1 MRTTI
6 IMLATLACAALPA
19 RAADRLTDHDVKALV
34 EKIEQGREH
43 FEDALDDTFK
53 HTVVRTATSEV
64 DVNRSLN
71 DFEKAIEELKDH
83 LKPEY
88 SASSEAATV
97 LRQATGL
104 DATVRAQTGLK
115 GASEWTQLGGDLKTL
130 ATAYGVEFPLRG
142 ATPARR
148 IGDRELQEAAEK
160 LGEIGD
166 QVRKALDT
174 DLNNDKSVDESTRKS
189 LLTQAEDWSK
199 AAKTLGERVNDEK
212 PSSVEADHV
221 MQGATALKAAIDGR
235 QAPGAKSAWASTAVP
250 LQTVMQAYGHRPP
263 A

>member
-6 IMLATLACAALPA
+6 IMVATLACAAVPA

-71 DFEKAIEELKDH
+71 DFEKAIEDLKDH

-97 LRQATGL
+97 
-104 DATVRAQTGLK
+104 
-115 GASEWTQLGGDLKTL
+115 
-130 ATAYGVEFPLRG
+130 
-142 ATPARR
+142 
-148 IGDRELQEAAEK
+148 
-160 LGEIGD
+160 
-166 QVRKALDT
+166 
-174 DLNNDKSVDESTRKS
+174 N
-189 LLTQAEDWSK
+189 
-199 AAKTLGERVNDEK
+199 
-212 PSSVEADHV
+212 
-221 MQGATALKAAIDGR
+221 
-235 QAPGAKSAWASTAVP
+235 
-250 LQTVMQAYGHRPP
+250 RPP